1 MVTLLVLVTFRQGSL
16 ITSTDTGSSAAP
28 EFSLVR
34 DSSSPADAD
43 YLGQIRFLGDDD
55 GNSQHVYAKITGKI
69 GDASAG
75 TEDGIIEIANV
86 SIGTNTITARLRHL
100 F

>member
-1 MVTLLVLVTFRQGSL
+1 MLVQDTSPELTLT
-16 ITSTDTGSSAAP
+16 
-28 EFSLVR
+28 R

-43 YLGQIRFLGDDD
+43 YLGQIKFKGDDD
-55 GNSQHVYAKITGKI
+55 GGSSHVYAKITGKI

-86 SIGTNTITARLRHL
+86 KETVQTLLLQDLRHL